1 MVDISFIIV
10 NWNTRDI
17 LMDCLHSIYK
27 TVTDID
33 VEVYVVD
40 NNSTDGSQAAV
51 KKGFP
56 DVKLIE
62 NPANTGFAHANNQ
75 ALRIMQGRFAVLLNS
90 DAVLKEGAID
100 KLLAFMTST
109 HSAGI
114 AGVQLLNEDGSRQN
128 SIDNFPSIETEIF
141 NKSILRLLFP
151 GKYPSKNSSYQWPT
165 EVDSVIGAC
174 MMVRKE
180 AMDEVGVL
188 DEDYFIF
195 LEETDWCFRMYNKGW
210 KVYHVPDAEVFHLSG
225 HSKKKNPWRS
235 QIEYYKSLY
244 MFFRKNR
251 TPVSY
256 LTLRILKPWK
266 ISINLILNILGN
278 LITLFQKEGLRNRLL
293 KYYKLSVWH
302 LLMCPD
308 SMGIQKNYA
317 KQKDS

>member
-1 MVDISFIIV
+1 
-10 NWNTRDI
+10 
-17 LMDCLHSIYK
+17 MDCLHSIYK

>member
-17 LMDCLHSIYK
+17 LMDCLNSIYK
-27 TVTDID
+27 TVTDIE

-51 KKGFP
+51 KKQFP

-62 NPANTGFAHANNQ
+62 NKANTGFAHANNQ

-90 DAVLKEGAID
+90 DAVLKENSVK
-100 KLLAFMTST
+100 KLLAFMTTTSR
-109 HSAGI
+109 AGI
-114 AGVQLLNEDGSRQN
+114 AGVQLLNDDGSRQN
-128 SIDNFPSIETEIF
+128 SIDNFPSTETEIF
-141 NKSILRLLFP
+141 NKSILRLFFP
-151 GKYPSKNSSYQWPT
+151 GKYPSKNRIHENPI

-180 AMDEVGVL
+180 AMDEVGVF

-195 LEETDWCFRMYNKGW
+195 LEETDWCFRMYKKGW

-235 QIEYYKSLY
+235 QIEYYISMYK
-244 MFFRKNR
+244 FFRKNR
-251 TPVSY
+251 TQSSY
-256 LTLRILKPWK
+256 LALRVLKPCK
-266 ISINLILNILGN
+266 IFINLILNILGN

-308 SMGIQKNYA
+308 SMGIQKE
-317 KQKDS
+317 